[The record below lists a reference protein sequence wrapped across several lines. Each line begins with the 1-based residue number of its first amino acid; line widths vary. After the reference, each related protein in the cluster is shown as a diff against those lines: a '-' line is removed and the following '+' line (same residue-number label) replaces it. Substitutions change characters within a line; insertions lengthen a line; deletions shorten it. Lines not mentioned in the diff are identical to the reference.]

1 MTTNEFEQNPPL
13 APDTGKLEAPPRPE
27 HNHLDA
33 AFRHFTEEDFDL
45 LRVAAD
51 HGNIDA
57 MVTLG
62 YCCANGAGVPP
73 NLAESV
79 WWYRS
84 AARHGSIAAMI
95 CLSACCRDGIGTRKD
110 TRESMRWV
118 RRALKAKEAA
128 VHQPG

>member
-1 MTTNEFEQNPPL
+1 MSTVEFKQNPPL
-13 APDTGKLEAPPRPE
+13 EPDTRKLAAPPPPD
-27 HNHLDA
+27 HDHLDA
-33 AFRHFTEEDFDL
+33 TYRHFTEEDIDL

-51 HGNIDA
+51 HGNIAA

-62 YCCANGAGVPP
+62 YCYANGAGVPP

-110 TRESMRWV
+110 SRESMRWV
-118 RRALKAKEAA
+118 RRALKPNEAP
-128 VHQPG
+128 VE

>member
-1 MTTNEFEQNPPL
+1 MTTVEFEQKPPL
-13 APDTGKLEAPPRPE
+13 EPDTGKLAAPPLPE

-33 AFRHFTEEDFDL
+33 AYCHFTAEDIDQ
-45 LRVAAD
+45 LRSNAEQ
-51 HGNIDA
+51 GNSDA

-62 YCCANGAGVPP
+62 YCYANGAGVPP

-84 AARHGSIAAMI
+84 AARQGSIAAMI

-118 RRALKAKEAA
+118 RRALKKNEAA
-128 VHQPG
+128 LK